1 MAVIEMFDNAQNMI
15 QLLQQLKENP
25 VATLAQ
31 RKYNIP
37 QGMTDPNDILQHL
50 LNTNQVSQQQ
60 VNQIMGMRNNPVV
73 QKLFGGK

>member
-1 MAVIEMFDNAQNMI
+1 MAVIEMFDNVQNMF
-15 QLLQQLKENP
+15 QLLQQLKQDP
-25 VATLAQ
+25 VGTLAQ

-37 QGMTDPNDILQHL
+37 PGMTDPNDISQYL

-60 VNQIMGMRNNPVV
+60 INKIMEMRNNPIV

>member
-1 MAVIEMFDNAQNMI
+1 MFDNIQNMF
-15 QLLQQLKENP
+15 QLLQQLKQDP

-31 RKYNIP
+31 KKYHIP
-37 QGMTDPNDILQHL
+37 PGMTDPNDISQYL

-60 VNQIMGMRNNPVV
+60 INDIMSLRNHPIV

>member
-15 QLLQQLKENP
+15 QLLQQLKQDP
-25 VATLAQ
+25 VSTLAQ
-31 RKYNIP
+31 RRYNVP
-37 QGMTDPNDILQHL
+37 QGMTDPNDILRHL

-60 VNQIMGMRNNPVV
+60 VNQIMEMRNNPIV

>member
-1 MAVIEMFDNAQNMI
+1 MFDNAQNMI
-15 QLLQQLKENP
+15 QLLQQLKQDP

-73 QKLFGGK
+73 QKLFGGN